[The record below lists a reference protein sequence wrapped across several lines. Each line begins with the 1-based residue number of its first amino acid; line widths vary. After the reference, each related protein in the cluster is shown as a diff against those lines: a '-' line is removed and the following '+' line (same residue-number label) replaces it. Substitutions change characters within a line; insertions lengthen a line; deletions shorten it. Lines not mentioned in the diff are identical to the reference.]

1 MLISDLSVGKWMLF
15 HCSVFSL
22 LTMPIPGY
30 SGSELM
36 AALRFFKPLDMP
48 VLGSLVCKGQLIL
61 LYSDAD
67 CVWLFRE

>member
-36 AALRFFKPLDMP
+36 AALLFFKPLDMP
-48 VLGSLVCKGQLIL
+48 VLGSLVCKG
-61 LYSDAD
+61 
-67 CVWLFRE
+67 